1 MTSAKVV
8 EALRVISAMQLR
20 NLRLVSGEFSSKVAS
35 PGEAGKVD
43 VQFAKT
49 ARAIA
54 GDKEAKFSVFVT
66 CEAKVLSKE
75 TAEPVV
81 CVKAEFE
88 LSYSI
93 PEALNPT
100 PAELAA
106 FAETN
111 GIHHAWPYFREFV
124 QSAFTRMGLPPLIVP
139 VLRIAPPTNLNAPAP
154 TLPAQ
159 SPPALEAPAAT
170 KEDGESD

>member
-1 MTSAKVV
+1 MTAAKVV

-35 PGEAGKVD
+35 PVEAGKVD
-43 VQFAKT
+43 FQFG
-49 ARAIA
+49 RAA
-54 GDKEAKFSVFVT
+54 SALVGDKKEEFTISVT

-75 TAEPVV
+75 NAEALV
-81 CVKAEFE
+81 CVRAEFE

-100 PAELAA
+100 AAELAA

-124 QSAFTRMGLPPLIVP
+124 QSAFTRMGLPPLIIP
-139 VLRIAPPTNLNAPAP
+139 VFRIAPPANVNVP
-154 TLPAQ
+154 TPSLPAQ
-159 SPPALEAPAAT
+159 SPPALEAPAAK
-170 KEDGESD
+170 KEEGQ